1 MMFNKKMQKTLKS
14 ALKSTLRYTLSIA
27 ISTPLAAFSAG
38 KPHTQD
44 LIQLNADFNARRS
57 GQFLSSSNNIVRT
70 FKKGTKAEIIQRKYF
85 PQTGNYGLCLKPYP
99 NNGQECLWVYYRSK
113 SPAIKLYHV
122 SESVEAKNKLLTDWG
137 LNQKSTTAL
146 KPTTDPKNANAAVTT
161 SVVPTFA
168 LPIESVVES
177 ALQELK
183 PTPFKPKTVK
193 TSGTVGADEINHL
206 DNDTAN
212 PQTSQQAS
220 SQVTEQIA
228 LQADKLN
235 QNLRA
240 VTSGAQ
246 ISSPCK
252 DCKVDLKTYPRCQAS
267 NSYLLDD
274 ILHLSKDPNLSFLF
288 TSNQPEMIRTSCIQ
302 RSMDQYPSSSQFFTD
317 CGGSSRKHRVSK
329 ACTNENYVELTA
341 NSFNLAARCLSPE
354 ITGSTDHRENQ
365 EMSLQ
370 IFQLLTHESGLH
382 MNATS
387 HTSAAGPGQMTDDGI
402 DGANKRLK
410 YIRNRLTQ
418 SKDSGCQKLAQ
429 ILEKPLKADS
439 KYFCDRISSGNGNPL
454 KGMAYAF
461 LYQYTTR
468 DYLDSTVFDSK
479 MFQYIKQGLSNS
491 ESARLK
497 GALQIWA
504 HNTGTAGMK
513 VPLQRLV
520 LEYVRQHKKIS
531 NVDSFLKELES
542 TMRNHPAAGNRKRT
556 GQTSK
561 FYAATKLKMKNVTTE
576 AQSCLAQ

>member
-1 MMFNKKMQKTLKS
+1 MMFNKRLQK
-14 ALKSTLRYTLSIA
+14 ALKSVLRTTLSIT

-38 KPHTQD
+38 KPHAQD

-146 KPTTDPKNANAAVTT
+146 TPTTDPKRANAALTT

-168 LPIESVVES
+168 LPIKSVVES

-183 PTPFKPKTVK
+183 PTPFRPTTAK
-193 TSGTVGADEINHL
+193 TSSTVGADEINHL
-206 DNDTAN
+206 DNDIAN
-212 PQTSQQAS
+212 PQPSPQVSQ
-220 SQVTEQIA
+220 QVTEQIA

-246 ISSPCK
+246 ISSTCK

-274 ILHLSKDPNLSFLF
+274 ILHLSKDPKLSFLF
-288 TSNQPEMIRTSCIQ
+288 ASNQPEMIRASCVQ
-302 RSMDQYPSSSQFFTD
+302 RSMDQYPSSSQFFRD
-317 CGGSSRKHRVSK
+317 CAGGSSGKHHVPK

-354 ITGSTDHRENQ
+354 ITGSSDHRENQ

-402 DGANKRLK
+402 SGANKRLK

-418 SKDSGCQKLAQ
+418 SKDPGCQQLAQ

-439 KYFCDRISSGNGNPL
+439 KHFCDRISSGNGNPL

-468 DYLDSTVFDSK
+468 DYLDSTVYDTK
-479 MFQYIKQGLSNS
+479 MFQYLIQNLSVT

-520 LEYVRQHKKIS
+520 IDYVRQHKKIAD
-531 NVDSFLKELES
+531 VDRFLKELES
-542 TMRNHPAAGNRKRT
+542 TMRSHPAIGNRKRT

-561 FYAATKLKMKNVTTE
+561 FYAATKSKMQNITTE